1 MADWEKEI
9 ANSTEPA
16 IVAEPVASEAVSE
29 VSETMS
35 EPSENLDVAPVPAQE
50 ATTDVVS
57 EPVAEAT
64 SEPADEA
71 APLQSHCQADRAA
84 QARRRVGASRTRC
97 HEARAEVPPA
107 READGDSDKHADR
120 HNNEEERPPLLT
132 RERSGL
138 LRPAD
143 R

>member
-1 MADWEKEI
+1 MLTRVITDAIVAGLAARSAVVKEETKSDAPAEVAAGEPMADWEKEI

-57 EPVAEAT
+57 EPAAEAT
-64 SEPADEA
+64 L
-71 APLQSHCQADRAA
+71 AP
-84 QARRRVGASRTRC
+84 VEG
-97 HEARAEVPPA
+97 E
-107 READGDSDKHADR
+107 
-120 HNNEEERPPLLT
+120 
-132 RERSGL
+132 
-138 LRPAD
+138 
-143 R
+143 